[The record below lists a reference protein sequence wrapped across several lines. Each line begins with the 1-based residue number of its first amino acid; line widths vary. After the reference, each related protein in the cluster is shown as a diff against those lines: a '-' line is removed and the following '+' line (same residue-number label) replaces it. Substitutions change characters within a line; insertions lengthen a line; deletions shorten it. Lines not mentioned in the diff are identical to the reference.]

1 MQSTVLEINNLF
13 ANKGKVKSCKVVRAK
28 TAEVFNNP
36 YLTTRIRI

>member
-1 MQSTVLEINNLF
+1 MQSMVLETNNLF

-28 TAEVFNNP
+28 TEEVFNNP